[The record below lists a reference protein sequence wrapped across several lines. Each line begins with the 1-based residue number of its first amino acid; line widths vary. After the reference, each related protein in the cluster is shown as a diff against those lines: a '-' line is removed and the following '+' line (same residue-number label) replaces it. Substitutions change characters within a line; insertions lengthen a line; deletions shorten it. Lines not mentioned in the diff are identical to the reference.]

1 MSEGL
6 ITLGRGSYV
15 NPPYVTYG
23 GNVQIGNYTSIASV
37 CTFLCGPTANHPPAL
52 NDKAVSNFNFDAPPA
67 TPDIEIGSDVWI
79 GHGVT
84 ILGGVKI
91 KHGAI
96 VGAGS
101 VVTKDVPPFA
111 IVVGNPATVKRY
123 RFVAPMPPDPVD
135 RLMRIRWW
143 DWPEAKIEE
152 ARALFHDIDA
162 FLERYDA

>member
-67 TPDIEIGSDVWI
+67 TLVLVERGE
-79 GHGVT
+79 
-84 ILGGVKI
+84 
-91 KHGAI
+91 
-96 VGAGS
+96 
-101 VVTKDVPPFA
+101 
-111 IVVGNPATVKRY
+111 R
-123 RFVAPMPPDPVD
+123 R
-135 RLMRIRWW
+135 
-143 DWPEAKIEE
+143 E
-152 ARALFHDIDA
+152 ARAAEPGTVVLAAGAPVSEAYRIA
-162 FLERYDA
+162 PLEYDARTARAARSATWPNSSGSPTRAVAGTANT